1 MVPIKFYLDLIP
13 TPDSDL
19 TLQLHGALK
28 SGGYQKGHQ
37 TYLSWPTTV
46 ATSAAR
52 VAPYI
57 FKTTIIARGHN
68 CRAVGGGG
76 CQFPQNTNIFKQ
88 KFHFKPNNNLLK

>member
-37 TYLSWPTTV
+37 IYLSWAKQQPLQQGT
-46 ATSAAR
+46 
-52 VAPYI
+52 
-57 FKTTIIARGHN
+57 
-68 CRAVGGGG
+68 G
-76 CQFPQNTNIFKQ
+76 CPIKQ
-88 KFHFKPNNNLLK
+88 GLTFDRP